1 MNLIRVMPAEGMRIN
16 CITNPSSDPEEG
28 YFLRAVIFANG
39 NFNPSTSILSSLRE
53 DDLLIAADGGAKY
66 CLAAGLWPNTV
77 IGDMDSL
84 SPSLIQDLKNH
95 GSQMIEYSPDK
106 DQTDLELALT
116 YAVQQGALEILLLGL
131 LGGRLDQSMANILLL
146 TRNEWKDLNLIV
158 SDEPDIAYLMHDN
171 DTVSIQGHPGDIVSL
186 IPLSEVVTDV
196 TTHGLRWQLDQAKL
210 ILGSTL
216 SVSNELLET
225 NAKIQIGSGKLFLIH
240 RDTHMKESEE

>member
-1 MNLIRVMPAEGMRIN
+1 
-16 CITNPSSDPEEG
+16 
-28 YFLRAVIFANG
+28 
-39 NFNPSTSILSSLRE
+39 
-53 DDLLIAADGGAKY
+53 
-66 CLAAGLWPNTV
+66 
-77 IGDMDSL
+77 
-84 SPSLIQDLKNH
+84 
-95 GSQMIEYSPDK
+95 MIEYSPDK

-240 RDTHMKESEE
+240 RDTHMKENEE